1 MESQSGDPPLS
12 LDKISINDRASQSN
26 TNIKKPTTPTTTPHQ
41 DQCDSE
47 NTNTLVHTR
56 SVQTAS
62 NVATTTHQGIVEGKE
77 TSMML
82 ETTVKYER
90 DGTSSTLE
98 TTNSVECRDEVV
110 RDEATNTLHT
120 STAQDKMCDGAS
132 EKQKVR
138 EIKSECSG
146 AGCSTELH
154 KDNGTT
160 VDSGTSGGGVGVDG
174 RRVLQEHSLN
184 VRPQTSEHCFQNCCG
199 NLNTSTQPQSSSTDS
214 DLLSTVPY
222 QPAMKSECHSDMSRP
237 PLSEL
242 LIDPAL
248 VVRRKSTLNPF
259 AKLDSHTSSSATNS
273 TVISGSIKQGLTPK
287 SSGRVGL
294 SLRVRKRKFVM
305 SPSKPRQEKP
315 VKQVLSDHG
324 GERPHLFTPPH
335 TATPSHPHKV
345 ISSHHHTPSLFSPC
359 DRDLLDQ
366 YSTPQHTPC
375 RRYVYNSTFYLI
387 IKFKRKFKHD
397 CN

>member
-1 MESQSGDPPLS
+1 MESQSGDLPLS
-12 LDKISINDRASQSN
+12 LDKIAINDRASQSN
-26 TNIKKPTTPTTTPHQ
+26 THVKKPSTPTTTPQQ

-56 SVQTAS
+56 NVQTANS
-62 NVATTTHQGIVEGKE
+62 AATTHQGIFEGKE
-77 TSMML
+77 TSTML

-90 DGTSSTLE
+90 DGTSSILE
-98 TTNSVECRDEVV
+98 TTNSVESRDEVV

-120 STAQDKMCDGAS
+120 SRAQDKVCDGAS

-154 KDNGTT
+154 RDNGTT
-160 VDSGTSGGGVGVDG
+160 VVSGGGVGADC

-184 VRPQTSEHCFQNCCG
+184 VRPQTSEHCSQTCGG
-199 NLNTSTQPQSSSTDS
+199 NLSPSTQPQSSSTDS
-214 DLLSTVPY
+214 DLLSIVPY
-222 QPAMKSECHSDMSRP
+222 QPLMKSEYHSDMSRP

-259 AKLDSHTSSSATNS
+259 AKLGLHTSSSATNS

-315 VKQVLSDHG
+315 VKQVLSDHR
-324 GERPHLFTPPH
+324 GERPPLFTPPH

-345 ISSHHHTPSLFSPC
+345 TSSHHHIPSLFSPC

-387 IKFKRKFKHD
+387 IKFIRNF
-397 CN
+397 